1 MPDAIL
7 LTAEDL
13 ASHNMAVQ
21 IHAVDEDG
29 IYAGLVPS
37 GEPGYTQVEGPPPS
51 AGFHRVGA
59 AWVRTLV
66 LADEKKRALDA
77 IDVKAGQVRLRFIT
91 DVPGQQATYIRKAE
105 QARAYAAAGYTGT
118 LPPYIAAEAAA
129 TGLTAAQCSDTIIG
143 LSDLWEGTIGPA
155 IEQVRIGGKQ
165 AVTAAADIEAVN
177 TALATALGT
186 LEAITP

>member
-1 MPDAIL
+1 
-7 LTAEDL
+7 
-13 ASHNMAVQ
+13 MAVLM
-21 IHAVDEDG
+21 HAVDEDG
-29 IYAGLVPS
+29 NYAGLHTLD
-37 GEPGYTQVEGPPPS
+37 EAGYTRVDGPPPGP
-51 AGFHRVGA
+51 GFHHEGGQ
-59 AWVRTLV
+59 WVRTLV

-129 TGLTAAQCSDTIIG
+129 TGLTAAECTDTIIG
-143 LSDLWEGTIGPA
+143 LSDLWEGTVGPA

-165 AVTAAADIEAVN
+165 AVTTAADIEAVN